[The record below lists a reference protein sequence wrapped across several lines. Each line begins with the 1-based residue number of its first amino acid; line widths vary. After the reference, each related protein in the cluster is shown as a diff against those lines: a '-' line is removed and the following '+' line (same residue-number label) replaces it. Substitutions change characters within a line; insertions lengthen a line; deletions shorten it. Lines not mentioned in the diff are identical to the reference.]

1 MCSSD
6 QSYVISFV
14 VPNQKKLTDLAE
26 QKGVT
31 GTWVDICNNPIMEA
45 EILKEIKE
53 VANKSKQ
60 TLMLLCPTG
69 CLLMYVNVLGRTQK
83 GIALHWLLPAK

>member
-1 MCSSD
+1 M
-6 QSYVISFV
+6 

-60 TLMLLCPTG
+60 AVMLLCPTSS
-69 CLLMYVNVLGRTQK
+69 LMMYVKVLDKSKTD
-83 GIALHWLLPAK
+83 IALDW